1 MNELMFENCYG
12 DKLYAVVENDMIMLL
27 YSANPNRIILTL
39 KREINSDDIYAA
51 YLASILLQ
59 LIEYMGIGLSL

>member
-27 YSANPNRIILTL
+27 YSANPNSL